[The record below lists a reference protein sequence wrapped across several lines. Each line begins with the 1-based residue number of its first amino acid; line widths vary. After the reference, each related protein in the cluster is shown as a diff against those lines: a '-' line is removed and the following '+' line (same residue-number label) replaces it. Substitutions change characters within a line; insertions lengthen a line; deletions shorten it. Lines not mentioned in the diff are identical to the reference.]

1 MFTSQSEF
9 SVEENETYIGRV
21 SVTDADGDSITFSLA
36 GSDAERIN
44 LVKEGSDAILSFK
57 TPPDY
62 EKQSEY
68 NFVVEASDGTN
79 VAYQGIR
86 VSIIDIDDENSP
98 PVFLSPVSYQ
108 MNENQYD
115 VGIISVSDADDDV
128 VALSILDT
136 GDGVK
141 FTIDQTTG
149 MLSFRALADFEEQI
163 KYYIILVADDGYN
176 YTNHNVSITLN
187 NK

>member
-1 MFTSQSEF
+1 
-9 SVEENETYIGRV
+9 
-21 SVTDADGDSITFSLA
+21 
-36 GSDAERIN
+36 
-44 LVKEGSDAILSFK
+44 
-57 TPPDY
+57 
-62 EKQSEY
+62 
-68 NFVVEASDGTN
+68 
-79 VAYQGIR
+79 
-86 VSIIDIDDENSP
+86 
-98 PVFLSPVSYQ
+98 

-141 FTIDQTTG
+141 FTIDQSTG

-163 KYYIILVADDGYN
+163 TYYITLVADDGYN

-187 NK
+187 NLNEPPIVTAFYTSNGVEVSQYEFRFEENGTGNLGQFNASHNDYDPDRELVFSISEGFYISGYDRMYFSSP